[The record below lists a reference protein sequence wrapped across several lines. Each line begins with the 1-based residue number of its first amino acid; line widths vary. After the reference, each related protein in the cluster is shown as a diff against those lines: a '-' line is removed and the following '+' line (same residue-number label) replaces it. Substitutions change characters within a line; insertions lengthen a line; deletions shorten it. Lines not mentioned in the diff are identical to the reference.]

1 MADPPP
7 PPPQGLGSP
16 AAWASP
22 LPPPGSPSERRGIAG
37 GAGLSQ
43 RLGAASPLST
53 SLLRLTR
60 PAAPV
65 PPRCPRAG
73 EGAWPRSASSGSRS
87 LPRLEPLSPSVSPT
101 GRSRGSGG
109 GASLAELPPDDGRA
123 GPPPLPALRAW
134 ASPKGAGPGLSS
146 PGAGGGGTGAYPPPL
161 HSSDGE
167 SALARFQRGVAQ
179 VRPQLQQSDPNAATA
194 RGPVKWAPHFHSNP
208 KHAKFCFL
216 CLHSRL
222 HGAQQAASEETSSGA
237 ASDDDLPPPAELQR
251 LGYLHSG
258 SAGSSFR
265 REPVDFEQGNVAA
278 TWLRWVQD
286 RAYVSL
292 VKPFIAEHNSRQS
305 CGNDVGLVFHHE
317 EEKDRDVL
325 AGIFSLTERQEVNV
339 HLRLEKLG
347 RWCASRETG
356 LMDVMPEPARRPP
369 LPHVEPLGQSQLE
382 VLRYRPLLDA
392 DLLRGSSGRA
402 AREAARAADASAGRL
417 GAEGPPR
424 PATSP
429 SAPEAEILAFPL
441 TADLVPQYE
450 PWLPRAPRRRPV
462 DASVDPLERP
472 FLSLPS
478 FAEGVMPQ
486 FGTGG
491 GLARA
496 RPPRPAPVPEECLS
510 QTFSLF
516 EDHGQQRR
524 AAGASPVLGPGAA
537 QADPVGAPDRG
548 PTHAGRPRWWS
559 GPASGAGWW
568 TPACGTPTCARRR
581 GRRCRRCRRVRDGD
595 LQGLQHPAPRRALLD
610 EGPVARSGLRGQDP
624 RHHLARPREVLP
636 QVPAAGGLR
645 RLPEVP
651 LRPRL

>member
-516 EDHGQQRR
+516 EDHGPWFSTSGRFDS
-524 AAGASPVLGPGAA
+524 ASAL
-537 QADPVGAPDRG
+537 
-548 PTHAGRPRWWS
+548 
-559 GPASGAGWW
+559 
-568 TPACGTPTCARRR
+568 ACPSSA
-581 GRRCRRCRRVRDGD
+581 
-595 LQGLQHPAPRRALLD
+595 
-610 EGPVARSGLRGQDP
+610 
-624 RHHLARPREVLP
+624 
-636 QVPAAGGLR
+636 
-645 RLPEVP
+645 
-651 LRPRL
+651 